1 MEISFCLGILNC
13 HMRESIILEF
23 ASLMFIFLD
32 VRLCRWNLQSPR
44 LALSR
49 KQFPYRSDS
58 KASLPHCY
66 FRCKHKIVC
75 NRVRHTFGNFILNIV
90 LRLTRNNWCFDQTAP
105 PVCCILTCILFHGSP
120 RSMDIRCH
128 TGSNT
133 VRGSDLCCTWWKI
146 NQRGV

>member
-1 MEISFCLGILNC
+1 MAYLLKNKIKRISGNK
-13 HMRESIILEF
+13 
-23 ASLMFIFLD
+23 FLS
-32 VRLCRWNLQSPR
+32 WNVKLPHAWKYHFR
-44 LALSR
+44 VCLALSR

-58 KASLPHCY
+58 KASLPQCY

-75 NRVRHTFGNFILNIV
+75 NRVWHTFGNFILNIV

-146 NQRGV
+146 NQWGV